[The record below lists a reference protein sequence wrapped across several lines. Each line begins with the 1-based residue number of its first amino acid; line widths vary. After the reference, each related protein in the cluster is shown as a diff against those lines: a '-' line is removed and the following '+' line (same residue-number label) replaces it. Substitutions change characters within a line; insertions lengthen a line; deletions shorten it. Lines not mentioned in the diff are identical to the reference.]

1 MISIEESVTMP
12 PQMSQILL
20 HLESQSELVDTW
32 TGEVVEESGNLGSR
46 AYTCL
51 QSHQFKLN
59 VIYILR
65 NPIQ

>member
-1 MISIEESVTMP
+1 
-12 PQMSQILL
+12 MSQILL
-20 HLESQSELVDTW
+20 HLESQSELVGTW
-32 TGEVVEESGNLGSR
+32 MGEVVEESGNLCSH

-51 QSHQFKLN
+51 QSHQFKLK